1 MLASK
6 KPSILVVDDTPANL
20 TLMTGLLQ
28 DSYHVRAA
36 ISGEKAL
43 KIARSDSPPDLIL
56 LDIMMPEL
64 DGYEVCRKL
73 KADPKT
79 SELPIIFLT
88 AMSEIEDEEKGLKL
102 GAVDYIT
109 KPVRPSIALARIQ
122 THISLYQQ
130 KKALIESQLKLATE
144 IKEASEYIANA
155 LPAEM
160 NGMLTSRW
168 KHIPSTML
176 GGDAFGYHWIDSDH
190 LAIYLL
196 DVCGHGV
203 GSALMSVS
211 AINVLRSQSL
221 TSANFKSPASVMT
234 AINSA
239 FLMESHNNKFF
250 TMWYGVYERNS
261 NILTYASAAHPPAFL
276 ITKDNAGNSEFH
288 ELTTR
293 NLAIGLSED
302 SVFKESKISLK
313 DTSKLYVYSDGVY
326 EIEKSNGEMFTLA
339 EFTKIIKN
347 LSHVEEMQADIILTT
362 MESLKTVQGPFDD
375 DFSLLEIQI
384 KQ

>member
-1 MLASK
+1 MQAS

-28 DSYHVRAA
+28 DNYQVRAA
-36 ISGEKAL
+36 TSGEKAL
-43 KIARSDSPPDLIL
+43 KIANSDSPPDLIL
-56 LDIMMPEL
+56 LDIMMPEM
-64 DGYEVCRKL
+64 DGHEVCRRL

-79 SELPIIFLT
+79 AEIPIIFLT

-109 KPVRPSIALARIQ
+109 KPVSPPIALARIH
-122 THISLYQQ
+122 THITIYQQ
-130 KKALIESQLKLATE
+130 RKALIESQLNLAME
-144 IKEASEYIANA
+144 INEAAEYIANA

-160 NGMLTSRW
+160 DGSISSRW
-168 KHIPSTML
+168 KHIPSTSL
-176 GGDAFGYHWIDSDH
+176 GGDAFGHHWIDQDH

-221 TSANFKSPASVMT
+221 IATDFKSPASVLA
-234 AINSA
+234 AINNA
-239 FLMESHNNKFF
+239 FLMEHHNNKFF
-250 TMWYGVYERNS
+250 TMWYGVYDRSS
-261 NILTYASAAHPPAFL
+261 NKLCYATAAHPPAFL
-276 ITKDNAGNSEFH
+276 ITKEASGSVEFH

-293 NLAIGLSED
+293 NTAIGFLED
-302 SVFKESKISLK
+302 AVFKEDCMNLEDIN
-313 DTSKLYVYSDGVY
+313 KLYVYSDGVY
-326 EIEKSNGEMFTLA
+326 EIEKPNGEMVTLA
-339 EFTKIIKN
+339 EFTESIKN
-347 LSHVEEMQADIILTT
+347 LSKVDVPQVEEILEA
-362 MESLKTVQGPFDD
+362 MKNLKAVQGPFDD

-384 KQ
+384 RHQ